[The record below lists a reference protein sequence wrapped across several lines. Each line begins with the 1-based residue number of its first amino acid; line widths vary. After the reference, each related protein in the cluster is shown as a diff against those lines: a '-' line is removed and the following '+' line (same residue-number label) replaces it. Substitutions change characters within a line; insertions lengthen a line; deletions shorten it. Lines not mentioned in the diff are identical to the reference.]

1 MSAYDEDDMPEAV
14 RSSMSGEHAASNG
27 RSIRSSVDHQVF
39 PTQSRQSPRSTPTV
53 APRRARR
60 GAPRARR
67 MSLSL
72 TKVDIWS
79 MARVTFLLSVAGG
92 IIQIVAVAVV
102 WLVLN
107 AMGLFSQIDQIV
119 SSTGLD
125 TSSFNLS
132 DVFSMS
138 TILSAVTIFS
148 VMEVVLFTI
157 LAAIGALL
165 YNVVAALVGGVHV
178 VLGDD

>member
-1 MSAYDEDDMPEAV
+1 MSAYDEDDMPEVV
-14 RSSMSGEHAASNG
+14 RSSMSGEHVAPNG
-27 RSIRSSVDHQVF
+27 RSVRSSSSDQQLF
-39 PTQSRQSPRSTPTV
+39 PPRSPRVTPTV

-60 GAPRARR
+60 GIPRARR

-79 MARVTFLLSVAGG
+79 ISRVTFLLAVAGG
-92 IIQIVAVAVV
+92 IIQIIAVALV
-102 WLVLN
+102 WMVLN
-107 AMGLFSQIDQIV
+107 AMGLFSQINQIV

-132 DVFSMS
+132 DIFSLS
-138 TILSAVTIFS
+138 TILSAVTIFA
-148 VMEVVLFTI
+148 VLEVVLLTV
-157 LAAIGALL
+157 LAAIGGLL
-165 YNVVAALVGGVHV
+165 YNVVASLVGGVHV

>member
-1 MSAYDEDDMPEAV
+1 
-14 RSSMSGEHAASNG
+14 
-27 RSIRSSVDHQVF
+27 
-39 PTQSRQSPRSTPTV
+39 
-53 APRRARR
+53 
-60 GAPRARR
+60 